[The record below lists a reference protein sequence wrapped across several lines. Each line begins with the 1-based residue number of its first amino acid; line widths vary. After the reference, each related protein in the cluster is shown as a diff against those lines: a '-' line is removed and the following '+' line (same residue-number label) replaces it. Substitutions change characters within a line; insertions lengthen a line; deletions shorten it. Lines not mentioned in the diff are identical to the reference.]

1 MFRKHP
7 VLCLSLQSNSPEAL
21 AARWAQYLSHLQSGS
36 SELQHVFSCLR
47 TIDATNVRLCPAA
60 AASLFLWFAQE
71 VAVSQYPVM

>member
-36 SELQHVFSCLR
+36 SELHHVFSCLR
-47 TIDATNVRLCPAA
+47 TIDATNVRL
-60 AASLFLWFAQE
+60 
-71 VAVSQYPVM
+71 